1 MGKRRWL
8 RDLIEYLPALAAVK
22 FLGLLPREW
31 ALRVGES
38 IGLLVY
44 VGWRRLRRVGERNLE
59 LVFPHYHRA
68 ERRALLRRVFRMLGR
83 HLGEFSQF
91 PKLHPGNI
99 AEIVRYEGLEHYQ
112 QALSQ
117 GRGVLILTAH
127 FGAWELS
134 SFAHALYGYPLHFLV
149 RRLDNPRLD
158 RLIAHYRT
166 LSGNRP
172 MDKKDAA
179 RGVLQALRRGEAV
192 GILMDLNTQPQEGVF
207 CTFLGITC
215 CTSPILTRFALKT
228 GAPIIPGF
236 LIWDERTRRHTL
248 HFDPPVEL
256 IRTGDPQQD
265 VVVNTERLNQI
276 IESFVRRY
284 PDHWVWVHKRWATRP
299 PGEPDLY
306 ASPARQEALL
316 PMTDRR

>member
-1 MGKRRWL
+1 MRKRHRV
-8 RDLIEYLPALAAVK
+8 RDLIEYLPALALVK
-22 FLGLLPREW
+22 FLGLFPRSW
-31 ALRVGES
+31 ALRLGEG

-59 LVFPHYHRA
+59 LVFPHLHRA
-68 ERRALLRRVFRMLGR
+68 ERRDLLRRVFRMLGR
-83 HLGEFSQF
+83 HLAEFSQL
-91 PKLHPGNI
+91 PKLHRENI
-99 AEIVRYEGLEHYQ
+99 ADVVQYAGLEHYER
-112 QALSQ
+112 AIRQ

-134 SFAHALYGYPLHFLV
+134 SFAHALYGHPLHFLV
-149 RRLDNPRLD
+149 RRLDNPLLD
-158 RLIAHYRT
+158 RLIERYRT

-172 MDKKDAA
+172 IDKKNAGRQVLAA
-179 RGVLQALRRGEAV
+179 LHRGEAV
-192 GILMDLNTQPQEGVF
+192 GVLMDLNTQPQEGVF
-207 CTFLGITC
+207 CKFLGITC
-215 CTSPILTRFALKT
+215 CTSPILTRFAMRT

-248 HFDPPVEL
+248 RFDPPVDL
-256 IRTGDPQQD
+256 VRTGDLAHD
-265 VVVNTERLNQI
+265 LVVNTERLNGV

-306 ASPARQEALL
+306 R
-316 PMTDRR
+316 